1 VDERIIEFVSH
12 ALSRRF
18 AIKSLAN
25 KLYCTVQY
33 IMKVLYGNPQA
44 PAVQNG
50 LEREVP

>member
-33 IMKVLYGNPQA
+33 IMKVLDGNPQA
-44 PAVQNG
+44 RQFRMVW
-50 LEREVP
+50 REVA